1 MLRSTKQV
9 YCSCRLPGKAP
20 TELDAP
26 DLSVPAKITLSDTP
40 IIQADPIMQ
49 TGRSHA
55 PSEVSSSPNGT
66 LYDKLGGPDA
76 LEAAVDLFY
85 EKVLADERLKHFF
98 EGTNMMRLVIKQVCS
113 QLSIHSTIP
122 SFMHACMH
130 SLVGL
135 FAHLFL
141 HCKWHIR
148 LMCILLRSACCS
160 IRAFTALLPL

>member
-1 MLRSTKQV
+1 MSIVVLSPRAGPLGSTALPWGLYRLHVAQHQA
-9 YCSCRLPGKAP
+9 CALHCRPPGKAQAGA
-20 TELDAP
+20 LASLGDP
-26 DLSVPAKITLSDTP
+26 DLPMPEKISFSDAP

-98 EGTNMMRLVIKQVCS
+98 EGTNMMRLVIKQVCLRQS
-113 QLSIHSTIP
+113 
-122 SFMHACMH
+122 MHACAP
-130 SLVGL
+130 SLLCL
-135 FAHLFL
+135 FVH
-141 HCKWHIR
+141 
-148 LMCILLRSACCS
+148 
-160 IRAFTALLPL
+160 

>member
-1 MLRSTKQV
+1 MLRSPKQV
-9 YCSCRLPGKAP
+9 YCYCRLPGKAL

-26 DLSVPAKITLSDTP
+26 GLSVPGMITLSDTP
-40 IIQADPIMQ
+40 IIHADPIMQ

-98 EGTNMMRLVIKQVCS
+98 EGTNMMRLVIKQVCI
-113 QLSIHSTIP
+113 QQSIHSTIP
-122 SFMHACMH
+122 SFMHACI
-130 SLVGL
+130 SFVGL
-135 FAHLFL
+135 FVHSFIPPLQMVYLDRVHTFV
-141 HCKWHIR
+141 IS
-148 LMCILLRSACCS
+148 LL
-160 IRAFTALLPL
+160 

>member
-1 MLRSTKQV
+1 M
-9 YCSCRLPGKAP
+9 PG
-20 TELDAP
+20 
-26 DLSVPAKITLSDTP
+26 KITLSDTP
-40 IIQADPIMQ
+40 IIPADPIMQ

-55 PSEVSSSPNGT
+55 PSEVSASPNGT

-113 QLSIHSTIP
+113 QQSIHSTIP

-130 SLVGL
+130 
-135 FAHLFL
+135 
-141 HCKWHIR
+141 
-148 LMCILLRSACCS
+148 
-160 IRAFTALLPL
+160 AFTCWLVCSFIPPLQMVYSAQVHTVVVSLLLHQLSLRCFHFDLLQCHKGFAAHVGFCSTCRVLQHM

>member
-1 MLRSTKQV
+1 MLRSPKQV
-9 YCSCRLPGKAP
+9 YCYCRLPGNAL

-26 DLSVPAKITLSDTP
+26 GLSVPGMITLSDTP
-40 IIQADPIMQ
+40 IIHADPIMQ

-98 EGTNMMRLVIKQVCS
+98 EGTNMMRLVIKQVCI
-113 QLSIHSTIP
+113 QQSIHSTFP
-122 SFMHACMH
+122 HSCMHAFHLLACLFIH
-130 SLVGL
+130 S
-135 FAHLFL
+135 FL
-141 HCKWHIR
+141 HCKWYIWIE
-148 LMCILLRSACCS
+148 CILL
-160 IRAFTALLPL
+160 

>member
-1 MLRSTKQV
+1 MLHSTRHV
-9 YCSCRLPGKAP
+9 NCHCRLPGKAQAGAP
-20 TELDAP
+20 TELDDP
-26 DLSVPAKITLSDTP
+26 DLSMPGKISLSDTP

-113 QLSIHSTIP
+113 HQSIHSSIH
-122 SFMHACMH
+122 SFMYIFIY
-130 SLVGL
+130 SLV
-135 FAHLFL
+135 FTFFH
-141 HCKWHIR
+141 HK
-148 LMCILLRSACCS
+148 RSPQVC
-160 IRAFTALLPL
+160 TATISSL